1 MLIVIFSYNG
11 VCKQVNL
18 MLLLVIFLYKFG
30 FFVVVYG
37 VSEDL
42 ICVLIEIIFEL
53 MGITLMLY
61 GGQVQVKFDEY

>member
-1 MLIVIFSYNG
+1 
-11 VCKQVNL
+11 
-18 MLLLVIFLYKFG
+18 MLLLAIFLYKFG

-53 MGITLMLY
+53 MGIMLMLY
-61 GGQVQVKFDEY
+61 GG